1 MKEILV
7 EEHSWPSICL
17 IGNSALAER
26 LKVLLG
32 LLCQCVG
39 SSAACGNNGEQTGVY
54 LYCFIIYVF
63 FYLLAF
69 AKELAWSC
77 VPGLVNAASVCY
89 AVCPLG
95 DRLSTCPNFSAALQA
110 VLVLKNTQAQDRRR
124 VELKSL
130 IIWNNFN
137 TLWFMPAC
145 C

>member
-7 EEHSWPSICL
+7 EEHSWSSICL

-32 LLCQCVG
+32 LLCQRVG

-63 FYLLAF
+63 FLLTGLCKGIGLKLCAR
-69 AKELAWSC
+69 SC
-77 VPGLVNAASVCY
+77 QCSKHVLCS
-89 AVCPLG
+89 LSFR

-110 VLVLKNTQAQDRRR
+110 VLVLKKTQAQDRRR

-130 IIWNNFN
+130 II
-137 TLWFMPAC
+137 
-145 C
+145 